1 MMVEEIDARKKKI
14 LQAIIQE
21 HIISASP
28 IGSRTLAKK
37 YNLDVSPA
45 TIRNEM
51 ADLEELGYLEQP
63 HTSAGRIPSDKG
75 YRFYVDTIVKKNIN
89 PAPSSIQKIEHIYDD
104 MKSVQDIISG
114 MGKMLSNM
122 THYTSLVSEPKIQ
135 ESRLRKVQIVELE
148 DNSLL
153 IILVTDTGMVNNK
166 IVKVQEKLSNKKLAY
181 INKFLSDKLENKLL
195 SSLTAE
201 YLTGV
206 EKELF
211 SRIDVSA
218 EIVKQ
223 IYTELEG
230 VFEPEGVKEYLGG
243 TSYILEQPEFNDME
257 RLKKVLKLLDQE
269 ETLSRLISDF
279 SDSDLEIRI
288 GQENGIEDMQNCSLV
303 VATYYLAN
311 RAVGKIGVIG
321 PTRMEYPKVISSV
334 DIISDLLGKLIL
346 KASR

>member
-1 MMVEEIDARKKKI
+1 MVEEIDSRKKKI

-75 YRFYVDTIVKKNIN
+75 YRFYVDAIVRKNKN
-89 PAPSSIQKIEHIYDD
+89 PTPSSIKKIEHIYED

-135 ESRLRKVQIVELE
+135 ESQLRKVQIVELE
-148 DNSLL
+148 DYSLL

-166 IVKVQEKLSNKKLAY
+166 IVKVQDRLSNKKLAY
-181 INKFLSDKLENKLL
+181 INKYLSDKLENKLL

-201 YLTGV
+201 YLTEV

-211 SRIDVSA
+211 ARIDISS
-218 EIVKQ
+218 EIFKQ
-223 IYTELEG
+223 IYNELEG
-230 VFEPEGVKEYLGG
+230 VFEPEGLKVYLGG

-288 GQENGIEDMQNCSLV
+288 GQENEIEDMQNCSLV
-303 VATYYLAN
+303 VATYYLSN

-334 DIISDLLGKLIL
+334 DIISDMLGKLIS